1 MGLRLYQAPVESD
14 IQSKPAAEK
23 SSAEA
28 RSTIRRHR
36 LVRGYD
42 STRDHAREQVR
53 ERRRRV
59 LEDAIWEPRRSPTL
73 EPPPVPAV
81 AHIAAVPV
89 AGGNPNRR
97 RLVNDTHWDPEQPRR
112 RSPALEP
119 PTDAASRYG
128 RRRAY
133 VGLDDRVITMFG
145 ERWAHLHAGSNP
157 SLTQTDDD
165 NSPILPRPTD
175 SQLAAQDAYSNF
187 QRRDRYMSR
196 MEPLPMVSSLRSTQA
211 PNHPSRSSTTS
222 PAGAAPPFSRPASN
236 TRGESY
242 IFGDE
247 TSNPYTAGR
256 RWVESR
262 RQERAQRSGSTLL
275 VPPAVGHGAA
285 GIDGLGDRSR
295 SLSPDGDNAW
305 ETLLTTIA
313 PDPQPPSVGSSF
325 ASATASAAA
334 TQSTVAASSRTS
346 FTNPQT
352 VEVELASGCDN
363 SDTDE
368 DELEDDIRNFI
379 LPRARSTGRSWA
391 DVAGRSG
398 SSSDDPSVFGGV
410 EVMQRLVR
418 SLAQREDIPDDWWA
432 EVGLSRTLSR
442 EASAN

>member
-36 LVRGYD
+36 LVRGYH
-42 STRDHAREQVR
+42 STRDQARDQVR

-73 EPPPVPAV
+73 EPPPAPSVV
-81 AHIAAVPV
+81 HIAAVPI
-89 AGGNPNRR
+89 AGGNPHRR
-97 RLVNDTHWDPEQPRR
+97 RLVNDTPWDAPEQPRR
-112 RSPALEP
+112 RSLEP
-119 PTDAASRYG
+119 PIDPASRYG

-133 VGLDDRVITMFG
+133 VGLDDRVVAMFG

-157 SLTQTDDD
+157 SQTQTDDD
-165 NSPILPRPTD
+165 TSPILPPPTD
-175 SQLAAQDAYSNF
+175 SQLAAQDSYSSSYH
-187 QRRDRYMSR
+187 RERYLSR

-222 PAGAAPPFSRPASN
+222 PAGAAPPFNRPVSN

-262 RQERAQRSGSTLL
+262 RQDRAQRSGSTL
-275 VPPAVGHGAA
+275 PAPSALGLGTS
-285 GIDGLGDRSR
+285 IDGLGDRSR

-346 FTNPQT
+346 FTNPET
-352 VEVELASGCDN
+352 IDVEPASGCDN

-398 SSSDDPSVFGGV
+398 SSSDDPSLFGGV

-418 SLAQREDIPDDWWA
+418 TLAQRDDIPDDWWA

>member
-14 IQSKPAAEK
+14 IQSKPAVEK

-36 LVRGYD
+36 LVRGYP
-42 STRDHAREQVR
+42 REQAREQVR

-59 LEDAIWEPRRSPTL
+59 LEDAIWEPRRSPAF
-73 EPPPVPAV
+73 EPPPAPTVVHISSAV
-81 AHIAAVPV
+81 A
-89 AGGNPNRR
+89 NPHRR
-97 RLVNDTHWDPEQPRR
+97 RILDDAPWDAPEQPRR

-119 PTDAASRYG
+119 PIDAASRYG

-133 VGLDDRVITMFG
+133 VGLDDRVVAMFG

-157 SLTQTDDD
+157 SQTQTDDD
-165 NSPILPRPTD
+165 TLPISAPPAGFNPSPRNPYLSRTD
-175 SQLAAQDAYSNF
+175 
-187 QRRDRYMSR
+187 
-196 MEPLPMVSSLRSTQA
+196 PLPMVSSLRSTQA
-211 PNHPSRSSTTS
+211 PDHPSRSSTTS
-222 PAGAAPPFSRPASN
+222 PAGAAPPFHRPALS

-247 TSNPYTAGR
+247 SSTPYTAGR
-256 RWVESR
+256 RWAESR
-262 RQERAQRSGSTLL
+262 RQDRTQRSGSTLL
-275 VPPAVGHGAA
+275 VPSSGV
-285 GIDGLGDRSR
+285 DGLGDRTR
-295 SLSPDGDNAW
+295 SLSPEGDNAW

-346 FTNPQT
+346 FTNPET
-352 VEVELASGCDN
+352 IDVEPASGCDN

-368 DELEDDIRNFI
+368 DELEEDMRNFI
-379 LPRARSTGRSWA
+379 LPGTRRGERSWA
-391 DVAGRSG
+391 DVAGRS
-398 SSSDDPSVFGGV
+398 SSSDDPSIFGGV